1 MDDIVS
7 STINQ
12 SQQTPA
18 PIRGISSSCPTP
30 TPIIDTGSN
39 PFKVNEIICLEND
52 YTYLYGE
59 VIQLLPS
66 RGLCWFRPMC
76 LVISDLALDSTRE
89 QTQLIDLQ
97 SGSDLLW
104 PTSLFRP
111 ALDTE
116 VISWLPLLSD
126 RNSLA
131 NKSSNKQSLNKFIHQ
146 VWQDNRDKF

>member
-12 SQQTPA
+12 SQQT
-18 PIRGISSSCPTP
+18 
-30 TPIIDTGSN
+30 DTASD

-52 YTYLYGE
+52 SRYLYGE
-59 VIQLLPS
+59 VIQILAT

-76 LVISDLALDSTRE
+76 LVVCDLASDSTIE
-89 QTQLIDLQ
+89 QTQLIDLH

-104 PTSLFRP
+104 PINLFRP

-126 RNSLA
+126 RHLA
-131 NKSSNKQSLNKFIHQ
+131 NKSLNKQSLNRFIQQ